1 MFARQLSK
9 SVLQSKS
16 KSMQRIGSFRAMS
29 SRFKGLLKQDSPR
42 GSATCAAGDS
52 PSAAPP
58 TAAANSADDSSD
70 DSEELG
76 KLREDVLRLNAD
88 NEQLNADNKQLNAD
102 NERLKD
108 EVERLRGENKQL
120 NERLQFDPRQ
130 AVSRWL
136 SGAVPLITGTPA
148 SLAAMRSQGSRYLRL
163 DQHLMDT
170 ESETAAANAIAA
182 ELARVKALPEQDRE
196 LVGKMFTDP
205 EGLWAALEA
214 GGGDATSILR
224 ASWFKTQRGARLPK
238 RGDKLPP
245 GATITVAELRA
256 ISLEMVLPLFL
267 HENTFSKA
275 LPVIAL
281 SHYWRTKEHP
291 DPDGETM
298 ELVISALELRW
309 HEFEEMGVTD
319 LGILIDW
326 CALWQEPRTQ
336 AQSISFAI
344 GLKGINLWYAH
355 QGTTVW
361 LVTEGADRVKG
372 LTYWDKG
379 WTSFEFALAMLI
391 KPANSSRL
399 KAWPQ
404 VVDLGEKG
412 DAQTAFPR
420 PALSEPLAFF
430 AGHKFGDK
438 TYTNGADRDAI
449 VAPKFRETMF
459 QVMGGVHKLNFGRLE
474 WGHEGIKALTVV
486 LPLCRQLR
494 ELWIGGNSF
503 GDAGLITLVGTI
515 WAIPQLEVSWR
526 PTASFPCL

>member
-1 MFARQLSK
+1 MQ
-9 SVLQSKS
+9 QSF
-16 KSMQRIGSFRAMS
+16 RRAMS
-29 SRFKGLLKQDSPR
+29 SRFKGLLEQDSPH
-42 GSATCAAGDS
+42 GLATCAAGDS

-58 TAAANSADDSSD
+58 TVTANSADN
-70 DSEELG
+70 SEELD
-76 KLREDVLRLNAD
+76 KLREDVER
-88 NEQLNADNKQLNAD
+88 LNADNKQLNAD

-163 DQHLMDT
+163 DQDLMDT

-196 LVGKMFTDP
+196 LVGNLYTDP
-205 EGLWAALEA
+205 EGLWDALEA
-214 GGGDATSILR
+214 GGGDATCILR

-256 ISLEMVLPLFL
+256 ISLEMQQAWYRQ
-267 HENTFSKA
+267 EKA

-298 ELVISALELRW
+298 ELVISALEQRW
-309 HEFEEMGVTD
+309 HEFEEWGVTD
-319 LGILIDW
+319 LGILVDW

-412 DAQTAFPR
+412 GAQTAFPR

-459 QVMGGVHKLNFGRLE
+459 QVMGGVRKLNFGCLE

-503 GDAGLITLVGTI
+503 GDAGLISLVGTI

>member
-1 MFARQLSK
+1 
-9 SVLQSKS
+9 
-16 KSMQRIGSFRAMS
+16 
-29 SRFKGLLKQDSPR
+29 
-42 GSATCAAGDS
+42 
-52 PSAAPP
+52 
-58 TAAANSADDSSD
+58 
-70 DSEELG
+70 
-76 KLREDVLRLNAD
+76 
-88 NEQLNADNKQLNAD
+88 
-102 NERLKD
+102 
-108 EVERLRGENKQL
+108 
-120 NERLQFDPRQ
+120 
-130 AVSRWL
+130 
-136 SGAVPLITGTPA
+136 
-148 SLAAMRSQGSRYLRL
+148 
-163 DQHLMDT
+163 
-170 ESETAAANAIAA
+170 
-182 ELARVKALPEQDRE
+182 
-196 LVGKMFTDP
+196 
-205 EGLWAALEA
+205 
-214 GGGDATSILR
+214 
-224 ASWFKTQRGARLPK
+224 
-238 RGDKLPP
+238 
-245 GATITVAELRA
+245 
-256 ISLEMVLPLFL
+256 
-267 HENTFSKA
+267 
-275 LPVIAL
+275 
-281 SHYWRTKEHP
+281 
-291 DPDGETM
+291 M

-404 VVDLGEKG
+404 
-412 DAQTAFPR
+412 
-420 PALSEPLAFF
+420 
-430 AGHKFGDK
+430 
-438 TYTNGADRDAI
+438 
-449 VAPKFRETMF
+449 FRETMF

-515 WAIPQLEVSWR
+515 WAIPLLEWLDLSLNQISCTGFKVFADACAIGALPKLKTRLELQDNNIGDAGVIALATACVSGAMAQLEDLSLFNNDVSDAGV
-526 PTASFPCL
+526 TALARAIAIGALASLEYLFIDGEHMGHLGLLAACQPRGIQIINGEEVGWVY